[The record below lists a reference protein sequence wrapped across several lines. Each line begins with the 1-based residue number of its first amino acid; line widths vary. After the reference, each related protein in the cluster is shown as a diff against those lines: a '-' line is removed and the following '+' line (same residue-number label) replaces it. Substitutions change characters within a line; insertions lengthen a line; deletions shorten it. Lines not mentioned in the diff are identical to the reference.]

1 MRLSKERKIELFKL
15 MAGKTIMEVGKE
27 FNFEKQYKSTGTIRS
42 AVYKVYNEV
51 KNNPEDF
58 GITEEAYNL
67 VVDSV
72 AMRSISGRRKDELT
86 GKIKMDVAN
95 ATIKEL
101 TLDNRDKI
109 ARLLSKKL
117 DMISV
122 KDLKAMKLSD
132 FTNPYG
138 MLFDKGQI
146 LQGQAT
152 ENIAVLS
159 KIEDGL
165 SSTDLMDALLNQREV
180 TVTNNDKE

>member
-1 MRLSKERKIELFKL
+1 MKFSKDKKIELFKL
-15 MAGKTIMEVGKE
+15 MASKTIMEVGKIYE
-27 FNFEKQYKSTGTIRS
+27 FEKYYKSPGTIRS

-51 KNNPEDF
+51 KNNPEEF

-86 GKIKMDVAN
+86 GKVKMDVSN

-122 KDLKAMKLSD
+122 KDLKAMKISE

-165 SSTDLMDALLNQREV
+165 SSKDLLDALLNQREV
-180 TVTNNDKE
+180 TVSSNQK